1 MKTFIINET
10 YKKGL
15 YPILSQQPEEMGY
28 VSYQGNGNHSL
39 FNTMEEDAIKELL
52 GAYQTDLKG
61 QKLKDRMREDPVG
74 ALQFAE
80 KELCL
85 VYSGTVG
92 KKRRLYF

>member
-1 MKTFIINET
+1 MKRIKRAFIRSFLSSRRRWDTFPN
-10 YKKGL
+10 
-15 YPILSQQPEEMGY
+15 
-28 VSYQGNGNHSL
+28 QGNGNHSL

-85 VYSGTVG
+85 YIQERWGKTTVIFLNI
-92 KKRRLYF
+92 REI